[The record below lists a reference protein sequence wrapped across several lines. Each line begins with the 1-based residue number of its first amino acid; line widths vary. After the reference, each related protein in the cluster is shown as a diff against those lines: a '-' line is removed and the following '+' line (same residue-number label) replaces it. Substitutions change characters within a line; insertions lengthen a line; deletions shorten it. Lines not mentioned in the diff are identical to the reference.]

1 MVEADIF
8 ILLLTL
14 ARFGS
19 WRVISSSVRVHHF
32 PIMYIRL
39 FWHIWLIYRPVG
51 WILTQY
57 CRSINN
63 SIVYVQ
69 NILISAYFSW
79 VRLEISCAPK
89 WSGMHLFYS
98 KYSMYEVLLN
108 RISEKL
114 GFVSQL
120 RFTVWFSTLVFEAGI
135 RKTNLHQSQLNPN
148 SYKTLIYRVYAT
160 P

>member
-1 MVEADIF
+1 MADIF

-51 WILTQY
+51 WFLTQY
-57 CRSINN
+57 CGSIQ
-63 SIVYVQ
+63 SFTCKIYLSMHYSEVH
-69 NILISAYFSW
+69 
-79 VRLEISCAPK
+79 LEIACAPK
-89 WSGMHLFYS
+89 WKKASLYS
-98 KYSMYEVLLN
+98 RYSAYQVQLN

-120 RFTVWFSTLVFEAGI
+120 WFTVWFSTLVFEAGI
-135 RKTNLHQSQLNPN
+135 RKT
-148 SYKTLIYRVYAT
+148 
-160 P
+160 